1 MINYEDFKPLFSFL
15 KLKNNPKKHWI
26 GTTRWEIT
34 KHVDNQVL
42 ATNKFVIQATK
53 FVALTCV
60 EVVTLD
66 N

>member
-1 MINYEDFKPLFSFL
+1 MINYEDFKPLFSYL
-15 KLKNNPKKHWI
+15 KLKNNPKKHWSD
-26 GTTRWEIT
+26 TTRWEIT
-34 KHVDNQVL
+34 KPVDNQVL

>member
-1 MINYEDFKPLFSFL
+1 MINYEDFKLLLSFL
-15 KLKNNPKKHWI
+15 KLKKNPKKHWS

-34 KHVDNQVL
+34 KHVNNQVL